1 MKAKVVL
8 ILLFWTGF
16 LVGQDQSVNTQL
28 EEANDLLVNGY
39 ADRADSIYT
48 ILERS
53 SNNYSSLDRNRILA
67 LKGEILRKKN
77 RLNEADSLLQLTIK
91 VFEKLDAPLELAASL
106 RQQAYALIDLG
117 AYDKALNCLTK
128 ANNVLEK
135 LEANEEL
142 AKVKIAISAL
152 YQELEDDENQGIAL
166 NQALELLENSN
177 NNHLKGVIHF
187 NMANYYY
194 LFEGEED
201 KVEENLRKATTY
213 FKKENNTYLLIKA
226 KELEITLSQEIE
238 GQETITDQLYQQ
250 LLEETKT
257 YKDSFLLAEV
267 FYNYAAFKFN
277 VLLGEDEELSTATN
291 SNAKD
296 VTNVIE
302 LAENALNFLPKEGKV
317 SSLYVEIMT
326 LIADMKY
333 INQNYEES
341 FVYLFEAQTIKEQ
354 LGQNVEI
361 NRTSFQNEWE
371 LNRANDLIVAQ
382 EKKLNLLRGLG
393 VLLIVTILSLIFLIT
408 YMRRASIAQQKS
420 LSLQLFGNFLQAF
433 DQEKEQFQ
441 KEERKR
447 ISKTLHDKVSSQL
460 AAIKWLFESKVDDLE
475 QNKLESGGLN
485 SIMKMIED
493 AYSETRK
500 ISKEIETEGP
510 TTRILALRKKLA
522 NIQDNDRLK
531 LDVQIEGFAGK
542 SIQYYI
548 EDHISAI
555 VMEMMANTFKY
566 ARNASQ
572 LKIKILREEDA
583 IQLHISDDGAG
594 FDIEEKKNGHG
605 IRNIHD
611 RIEAMNG
618 QIQFD
623 AKKGVG
629 VRLDALIPLE

>member
-1 MKAKVVL
+1 MLMSGMLFGQNQSMDTALIEANELLNNREIARANAILQSIIPSLNSQSKLDQNRIQVLQAK
-8 ILLFWTGF
+8 IWKK
-16 LVGQDQSVNTQL
+16 QNQL
-28 EEANDLLVNGY
+28 E
-39 ADRADSIYT
+39 
-48 ILERS
+48 
-53 SNNYSSLDRNRILA
+53 
-67 LKGEILRKKN
+67 K
-77 RLNEADSLLQLTIK
+77 ADSLYQILINQFSL
-91 VFEKLDAPLELAASL
+91 LDADKDL
-106 RQQAYALIDLG
+106 ALILKDRALVLTNLGLYDQALENLSRAKDLLKR
-117 AYDKALNCLTK
+117 DN
-128 ANNVLEK
+128 
-135 LEANEEL
+135 NEEL
-142 AKVKIAISAL
+142 ALVYNGIAIV
-152 YQELEDDENQGIAL
+152 YQEVEDDENQGIAL

-382 EKKLNLLRGLG
+382 EKNLNLLRGLG

-531 LDVQIEGFAGK
+531 LDVQIEGFVGK

>member
-1 MKAKVVL
+1 MLMSGMLFGQNQSMDTALIEANELLNNREIARANAILQSIIPSLNSQSKLDQNRIQVLQAK
-8 ILLFWTGF
+8 IWKK
-16 LVGQDQSVNTQL
+16 QNQL
-28 EEANDLLVNGY
+28 E
-39 ADRADSIYT
+39 
-48 ILERS
+48 
-53 SNNYSSLDRNRILA
+53 
-67 LKGEILRKKN
+67 K
-77 RLNEADSLLQLTIK
+77 ADSLYQILINQFSL
-91 VFEKLDAPLELAASL
+91 LDADKDL
-106 RQQAYALIDLG
+106 ALILKDRALVLTNLGLYDQALENLSRAKDLLKR
-117 AYDKALNCLTK
+117 DN
-128 ANNVLEK
+128 
-135 LEANEEL
+135 NEEL
-142 AKVKIAISAL
+142 ALVYNGIAIV
-152 YQELEDDENQGIAL
+152 YQEVEDDENQGIAL

-382 EKKLNLLRGLG
+382 EKNLNLLRGLG

>member
-1 MKAKVVL
+1 MLMSGMLFGQNQSMDTALIEANELLNNREIARANAILQSIIPSLNSQSKLDQNRIQVLQAK
-8 ILLFWTGF
+8 IWKK
-16 LVGQDQSVNTQL
+16 QNQL
-28 EEANDLLVNGY
+28 E
-39 ADRADSIYT
+39 
-48 ILERS
+48 
-53 SNNYSSLDRNRILA
+53 
-67 LKGEILRKKN
+67 K
-77 RLNEADSLLQLTIK
+77 ADSLYQILINQFSL
-91 VFEKLDAPLELAASL
+91 LDADKDL
-106 RQQAYALIDLG
+106 ALILKDRALVLTNLGLYDQALENLSRAKDLLKR
-117 AYDKALNCLTK
+117 DN
-128 ANNVLEK
+128 
-135 LEANEEL
+135 NEEL
-142 AKVKIAISAL
+142 ALVYNGIAIV
-152 YQELEDDENQGIAL
+152 YQEVEDDENQGIAL

-382 EKKLNLLRGLG
+382 EKNLNLLRGLG

-522 NIQDNDRLK
+522 NIQDNGRLK

>member
-1 MKAKVVL
+1 MLMSGMLFGQNQSMDTALIEANELLNNREIARANAILQSIIPSLNSQSKLDQNRIQALQAK
-8 ILLFWTGF
+8 IWKK
-16 LVGQDQSVNTQL
+16 QNQL
-28 EEANDLLVNGY
+28 E
-39 ADRADSIYT
+39 
-48 ILERS
+48 
-53 SNNYSSLDRNRILA
+53 
-67 LKGEILRKKN
+67 K
-77 RLNEADSLLQLTIK
+77 ADSLYQILINQFSL
-91 VFEKLDAPLELAASL
+91 LDADKDL
-106 RQQAYALIDLG
+106 ALILKDRALVLTNLGLYDQALENLSRAKDLLKR
-117 AYDKALNCLTK
+117 DN
-128 ANNVLEK
+128 
-135 LEANEEL
+135 NEEL
-142 AKVKIAISAL
+142 ALVYNGIAIV
-152 YQELEDDENQGIAL
+152 YQEVEDDENQGIAL

-382 EKKLNLLRGLG
+382 EKNLNLLRGLG

-522 NIQDNDRLK
+522 NIQDNGRLK
-531 LDVQIEGFAGK
+531 LDVQIEGFVGK

>member
-1 MKAKVVL
+1 MLMSGMLFGQNQSMDTALIEANELLNNREIARANAILQSIIPSLNSQSKLDQNRIQALQAK
-8 ILLFWTGF
+8 IWKK
-16 LVGQDQSVNTQL
+16 QNQL
-28 EEANDLLVNGY
+28 E
-39 ADRADSIYT
+39 
-48 ILERS
+48 
-53 SNNYSSLDRNRILA
+53 
-67 LKGEILRKKN
+67 K
-77 RLNEADSLLQLTIK
+77 ADSLYQILINQFSL
-91 VFEKLDAPLELAASL
+91 LDADKDL
-106 RQQAYALIDLG
+106 ALILKDRALVLTNLGLYDQALENLSRAKDLLKR
-117 AYDKALNCLTK
+117 DN
-128 ANNVLEK
+128 
-135 LEANEEL
+135 NEEL
-142 AKVKIAISAL
+142 ALVYNGIAIV
-152 YQELEDDENQGIAL
+152 YQEVEDDENQGIAL

-382 EKKLNLLRGLG
+382 EKNLNLLRGLG

>member
-1 MKAKVVL
+1 MLMSGMLFGQNQSMDTALIEANELLNNREIARANAILQSIIPSLNSQSKLDQNRIQALQAK
-8 ILLFWTGF
+8 IWKK
-16 LVGQDQSVNTQL
+16 QNQL
-28 EEANDLLVNGY
+28 E
-39 ADRADSIYT
+39 
-48 ILERS
+48 
-53 SNNYSSLDRNRILA
+53 
-67 LKGEILRKKN
+67 K
-77 RLNEADSLLQLTIK
+77 ADSLYQILINQFSL
-91 VFEKLDAPLELAASL
+91 LDADKDL
-106 RQQAYALIDLG
+106 ALILKDRALVLTNLGLYDQALENLSRAKDLLKR
-117 AYDKALNCLTK
+117 DN
-128 ANNVLEK
+128 
-135 LEANEEL
+135 NEEL
-142 AKVKIAISAL
+142 ALVYNGIAIV
-152 YQELEDDENQGIAL
+152 YQEVEDDENQGIAL

-382 EKKLNLLRGLG
+382 EKNLNLLRGLG

-522 NIQDNDRLK
+522 NIQDNGRLK

>member
-152 YQELEDDENQGIAL
+152 YQELEDDENQEKAL
-166 NQALELLENSN
+166 NEALVLLEDTDNDY
-177 NNHLKGVIHF
+177 LKTAAYF
-187 NMANYYY
+187 NLANYYY
-194 LFEGEED
+194 LFEGMED
-201 KVEENLRKATTY
+201 KVLSYLDLAKNYSKDLGNPFLQIKIEELDLIMMLDIGGDRKIIKEKYENLIRNAT
-213 FKKENNTYLLIKA
+213 
-226 KELEITLSQEIE
+226 SQ
-238 GQETITDQLYQQ
+238 Q
-250 LLEETKT
+250 
-257 YKDSFLLAEV
+257 DSFLIAET
-267 FYNYAAFKFN
+267 YYHYAIFESKDLFKSDTSYPTLNDKNKPIVDRSF
-277 VLLGEDEELSTATN
+277 ELIASA
-291 SNAKD
+291 D
-296 VTNVIE
+296 CY
-302 LAENALNFLPKEGKV
+302 LPKSHRFSILKIEILDLASDLKYLQGDYLQ
-317 SSLYVEIMT
+317 SS
-326 LIADMKY
+326 
-333 INQNYEES
+333 S
-341 FVYLFEAQTIKEQ
+341 YLKEALQIDSE
-354 LGQNVEI
+354 LDRDDNV
-361 NRTSFQNEWE
+361 NRTSFKSNFE
-371 LNRANDLIVAQ
+371 LYKTDELLKEQTHSANLWKGIGGAGFAAVA
-382 EKKLNLLRGLG
+382 LLLGL
-393 VLLIVTILSLIFLIT
+393 LF
-408 YMRRASIAQQKS
+408 YARKANQAEHKS
-420 LSLQLFGNFLQAF
+420 LKLKLLGDFMQSF

>member
-1 MKAKVVL
+1 MLMSGMLFGQNQSMDTALIEANELLNNREIARANAILQSIIPSLNSQSKLDQNRIQVLQAK
-8 ILLFWTGF
+8 IWKK
-16 LVGQDQSVNTQL
+16 QNQL
-28 EEANDLLVNGY
+28 E
-39 ADRADSIYT
+39 
-48 ILERS
+48 
-53 SNNYSSLDRNRILA
+53 
-67 LKGEILRKKN
+67 K
-77 RLNEADSLLQLTIK
+77 ADSLYQILINQFSL
-91 VFEKLDAPLELAASL
+91 LDADKDL
-106 RQQAYALIDLG
+106 ALILKDRALVLTNLGLYDQALENLSRAKDLLKR
-117 AYDKALNCLTK
+117 DN
-128 ANNVLEK
+128 
-135 LEANEEL
+135 NEEL
-142 AKVKIAISAL
+142 ALVYNGIAIV
-152 YQELEDDENQGIAL
+152 YQEVEDDENQGIAL

-382 EKKLNLLRGLG
+382 EKNLNLLRGLG

-522 NIQDNDRLK
+522 NIQDNGRLK
-531 LDVQIEGFAGK
+531 LDVQIEGFVGK